1 MRKALLLTILTVGL
15 MSLPASASAQA
26 SAELDARPL
35 PERIAEPSPQG
46 PNTDTALLFTN
57 LGMQPASV
65 KLQAWNADG
74 EQLATGEFSV
84 PANGLVYILASRLA
98 QEAGVD
104 RFVGH
109 VKAKA
114 SGYVVGSTVVIGSRL
129 TDIDTINSHNLRRRR
144 NRDVAVT
151 SPPEHPA
158 TTSRMVF
165 PVVATY

>member
-1 MRKALLLTILTVGL
+1 MRKLLLLTILTVGL
-15 MSLPASASAQA
+15 VSVGSTA

-46 PNTDTALLFTN
+46 PATDTALVFTN
-57 LGMQPASV
+57 LATLPASV
-65 KLQAWNADG
+65 KLQAWNSAG
-74 EQLATGEFSV
+74 EELAGGQFEV

-98 QEAGVD
+98 AEAGVD
-104 RFVGH
+104 GFVGH

-114 SGYVVGSTVVIGSRL
+114 AGYVVGSTVVIGSRL

-144 NRDVAVT
+144 NRDVSAAT
-151 SPPEHPA
+151 PTARPA
-158 TTSRMVF
+158 ATSRMVF